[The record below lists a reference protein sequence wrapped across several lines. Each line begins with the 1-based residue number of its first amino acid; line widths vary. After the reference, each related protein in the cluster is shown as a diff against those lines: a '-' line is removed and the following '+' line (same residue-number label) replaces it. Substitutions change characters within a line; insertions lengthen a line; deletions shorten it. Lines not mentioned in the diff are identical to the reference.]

1 MDLCHDDQD
10 RTIQIMHLID
20 GEGAD
25 KFIGMGPISD
35 GMRTDTMRFV
45 IECPNLQTAFDRFDA
60 ARDAKLEE
68 INRERRKQQLLN
80 NAHASIDLSQ

>member
-1 MDLCHDDQD
+1 MDLPHDDQD

-35 GMRTDTMRFV
+35 GMRTDTM
-45 IECPNLQTAFDRFDA
+45 
-60 ARDAKLEE
+60 
-68 INRERRKQQLLN
+68 
-80 NAHASIDLSQ
+80 HS